1 PFPLLQPV
9 PIVGS
14 LPIQSN
20 PSVRKHLCTGDRKR
34 QQEDRN
40 VFTGCS
46 EDGIFAVFNVTPED
60 RNEHGR

>member
-20 PSVRKHLCTGDRKR
+20 PSGEFER
-34 QQEDRN
+34 
-40 VFTGCS
+40 
-46 EDGIFAVFNVTPED
+46 
-60 RNEHGR
+60 